1 MVRDEGSDSDSTEIL
16 NYLICA
22 LSKAKSAREWQL
34 ILGKALTEKF
44 SDLSSLPDQTSHGE
58 LRAETPVGITMLLIG
73 VEAASQ
79 VIAMSN
85 HREAVLLVK
94 ACLDM
99 ENVSYER
106 TSGILTGFR
115 VALDEE
121 DIYDAKP
128 QSYDED
134 VAVFRM
140 LVIKDIAKYL
150 RAAVS
155 LLDSESEI
163 T

>member
-1 MVRDEGSDSDSTEIL
+1 M
-16 NYLICA
+16 
-22 LSKAKSAREWQL
+22 
-34 ILGKALTEKF
+34 
-44 SDLSSLPDQTSHGE
+44 
-58 LRAETPVGITMLLIG
+58 
-73 VEAASQ
+73 
-79 VIAMSN
+79 
-85 HREAVLLVK
+85 K
-94 ACLDM
+94 ACLDV
-99 ENVSYER
+99 ENVSCER

-121 DIYDAKP
+121 GIYDAKP

>member
-1 MVRDEGSDSDSTEIL
+1 MVRDESSDSESTEIL
-16 NYLICA
+16 NYLIRI
-22 LSKAKSAREWQL
+22 LSKAKNAREWQL
-34 ILGKALTEKF
+34 ILGKALTGKF
-44 SDLSSLPDQTSHGE
+44 SDLPSLPDQTSNGE

-85 HREAVLLVK
+85 QREAVLLVQ
-94 ACLDM
+94 ACLDV
-99 ENVSYER
+99 ENVSYEQ

-121 DIYDAKP
+121 GTYDAKP

-140 LVIKDIAKYL
+140 LVINDIAKY
-150 RAAVS
+150 RKAALS
-155 LLDSESEI
+155 LLDSESDI